1 MLLLC
6 LKTCDKCAVNARV
19 GFYYEKQN
27 NKPTSPERGAYLLQ
41 RKVKQ
46 MQDENTVK
54 AVDAKT
60 VPAIVLWLFWK
71 NVLKEDAD
79 LFSDICRY
87 LLKNK
92 RIRYTDYLKFLDG
105 IV

>member
-1 MLLLC
+1 
-6 LKTCDKCAVNARV
+6 
-19 GFYYEKQN
+19 
-27 NKPTSPERGAYLLQ
+27 
-41 RKVKQ
+41 

-87 LLKNK
+87 LLENK
-92 RIRYTDYLKFLDG
+92 KIRYTDYFKFLDG